1 MGEVSLPRAIT
12 VTAALYS
19 IGIPPEILGMNALTP
34 TDIEFLK
41 QTYVNFEEDLTD
53 AVRYLNP
60 ESKFIPDGVIK
71 AVEQIIPIHP
81 DPEHQD
87 ISSRIEQGLASCQM
101 ESFTDLILQAGHIRK
116 FLG

>member
-34 TDIEFLK
+34 DDIAFLK
-41 QTYVNFEEDLTD
+41 STYVNFEADMAD
-53 AVRYLNP
+53 AVQYLNP
-60 ESKFIPDGVIK
+60 DSVFLPQGIVD
-71 AVEQIIPIHP
+71 AVEGIVPIRP
-81 DPEHQD
+81 DSEHQE
-87 ISSRIEQGLASCQM
+87 IARRIEKGLAACQM